1 MECRPQ
7 AVILSQT
14 DSVHAYGVLVT
25 LTAKRALCWVLL
37 VVQSCSP
44 LYGKR
49 ETAVSA
55 AHNDRLLLAHVFR
68 RGQVDGVALRL
79 PYLLFELLLIHRLCL
94 FCCFVL

>member
-1 MECRPQ
+1 MECRTQ
-7 AVILSQT
+7 AVVLLQT
-14 DSVHAYGVLVT
+14 NEVHPAGVLVA

-55 AHNDRLLLAHVFR
+55 AHNDRLLLAHVF
-68 RGQVDGVALRL
+68 
-79 PYLLFELLLIHRLCL
+79 
-94 FCCFVL
+94 